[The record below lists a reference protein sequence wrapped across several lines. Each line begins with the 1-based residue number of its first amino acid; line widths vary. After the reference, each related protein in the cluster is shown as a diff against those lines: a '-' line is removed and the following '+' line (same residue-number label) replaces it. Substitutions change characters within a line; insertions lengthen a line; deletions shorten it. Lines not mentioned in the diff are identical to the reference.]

1 MMNIINTLG
10 LDSTYTN
17 IYINFQKSSCWW
29 KIYPVA
35 RLAHDRK
42 FWVWL
47 VGENG
52 GNCSFCQICWT
63 LYCVMFIDHCY
74 WPLLVLLYLKPPTD
88 QRVWYCSTISHHV
101 NNLRKTLRKMWQN
114 ILFISASPSLD
125 ISYFEISPSKCVRKW
140 LNWKRN
146 MIYISIH
153 IYTTP

>member
-1 MMNIINTLG
+1 MIASSGCGWWGRMEETVVFIRFSITIIVIDCCYCYCNV
-10 LDSTYTN
+10 
-17 IYINFQKSSCWW
+17 I
-29 KIYPVA
+29 
-35 RLAHDRK
+35 
-42 FWVWL
+42 VWL

-63 LYCVMFIDHCY
+63 LYCLMFINHCY
-74 WPLLVLLYLKPPTD
+74 WLLLVLLYLKPPTD